1 MHNKRVY
8 DITIAIERLKN
19 YCALQDR
26 CQWDVTQKMKE
37 WGLLEM
43 TQNHILEIL
52 IQEKYVDEERFAQSF
67 CRGKFLIKKWGK
79 VKITNELKKKKISD
93 ICIKKGLEEIDLTE
107 YDLLLENLLTK
118 KNDTL
123 RDKNHF
129 TRKSKLARFLIQRG
143 FEGNLVW
150 DKIRELS
157 IK

>member
-8 DITIAIERLKN
+8 DIKIAIERLKN

-52 IQEKYVDEERFAQSF
+52 IQEKYVDEERFTQSF

-93 ICIKKGLEEIDLTE
+93 ICIKKGLEEIDLTSMPRSATSDNNNTISIHYFLFVIRNSSE
-107 YDLLLENLLTK
+107 NYLVIIVLLNCLK
-118 KNDTL
+118 QQK
-123 RDKNHF
+123 R
-129 TRKSKLARFLIQRG
+129 RKL
-143 FEGNLVW
+143 
-150 DKIRELS
+150 
-157 IK
+157 

>member
-8 DITIAIERLKN
+8 DIKIAIERLKN

-79 VKITNELKKKKISD
+79 VKITNELKKKKISN
-93 ICIKKGLEEIDLTE
+93 ICIKKGLKEIDLTE

-150 DKIRELS
+150 DKIRELR

>member
-1 MHNKRVY
+1 MHDKRVY
-8 DITIAIERLKN
+8 DLKIAIERLKN

-26 CQWDVTQKMKE
+26 CQWNVTQKMKE

-79 VKITNELKKKKISD
+79 VKITNELKKKKISN

>member
-8 DITIAIERLKN
+8 DIKIAIERLKN

-26 CQWDVTQKMKE
+26 CQWDVTKKMKE

-79 VKITNELKKKKISD
+79 VKITNELKKKQISD
-93 ICIKKGLEEIDLTE
+93 ICIKKGLEEIDKEE
-107 YDLLLENLLTK
+107 YLSTLHKLIEK
-118 KNDTL
+118 KNSL
-123 RDKNHF
+123 LKDKNDF
-129 TRKSKLARFLIQRG
+129 VRKKKIVDYVVRKGYESD
-143 FEGNLVW
+143 LVW
-150 DKIRELS
+150 ERVRNL
-157 IK
+157 

>member
-8 DITIAIERLKN
+8 DIKIAIERLKN

-43 TQNHILEIL
+43 TQKHILEIL

-118 KNDTL
+118 KNNTL

-150 DKIRELS
+150 DKIRDFS
-157 IK
+157 NK

>member
-1 MHNKRVY
+1 MHDKRVY
-8 DITIAIERLKN
+8 DLKIAIERLKN

-26 CQWDVTQKMKE
+26 CQWNVTQKMKE

>member
-8 DITIAIERLKN
+8 DIKIAIERLKN

-52 IQEKYVDEERFAQSF
+52 IQEKYVDEERFTQSF

-157 IK
+157 NK

>member
-1 MHNKRVY
+1 MQDKRVY
-8 DITIAIERLKN
+8 DLKIAIERLKN

-37 WGLLEM
+37 WGLLKM

-52 IQEKYVDEERFAQSF
+52 IQEKYVDEERYAQSF
-67 CRGKFLIKKWGK
+67 CRGKFIIKKWGK

-93 ICIKKGLEEIDLTE
+93 ICIKKGLEEIEHSE

-129 TRKSKLARFLIQRG
+129 TRISKLARFLIQRG
-143 FEGNLVW
+143 FERNLVW
-150 DKIRELS
+150 DKIRELR

>member
-8 DITIAIERLKN
+8 DIKIAIERLKN

-79 VKITNELKKKKISD
+79 VKIANKLKKKKISD

>member
-1 MHNKRVY
+1 MQDKRVY
-8 DITIAIERLKN
+8 DLKMAIERLKN

-67 CRGKFLIKKWGK
+67 CRGKFIIKKWGK

-129 TRKSKLARFLIQRG
+129 TRKSKLALFLIQRG

>member
-8 DITIAIERLKN
+8 DIKIAIERLKD

-37 WGLLEM
+37 WGILEM
-43 TQNHILEIL
+43 AQNHILEIL
-52 IQEKYVDEERFAQSF
+52 IQEKYVDEERFTQSF

-150 DKIRELS
+150 DKIREFS
-157 IK
+157 NK

>member
-8 DITIAIERLKN
+8 DIKIAIERLKN

-26 CQWDVTQKMKE
+26 CQWDVTQRMKE

-79 VKITNELKKKKISD
+79 VKITNELKKKKISN
-93 ICIKKGLEEIDLTE
+93 ICIKKGLKEIDLTE

>member
-1 MHNKRVY
+1 MPNKRVY
-8 DITIAIERLKN
+8 DIKIAIERLKN

-37 WGLLEM
+37 WGILEM
-43 TQNHILEIL
+43 AQNHILEIL
-52 IQEKYVDEERFAQSF
+52 IQEKYVDEERFTQSF

-150 DKIRELS
+150 DKIREFS
-157 IK
+157 NK

>member
-8 DITIAIERLKN
+8 DLKIAIERLKN

-67 CRGKFLIKKWGK
+67 CRGKFIIKKWGK

-93 ICIKKGLEEIDLTE
+93 ICIKKGLEEIELSE
-107 YDLLLENLLTK
+107 YNLLLENLLTK

-150 DKIRELS
+150 DKIRELR

>member
-1 MHNKRVY
+1 MNDKRVY
-8 DITIAIERLKN
+8 DIQIAIERLKN

-52 IQEKYVDEERFAQSF
+52 IQEKYVDEERFTQSY

-143 FEGNLVW
+143 FEGDLVW
-150 DKIRELS
+150 DKIREFS
-157 IK
+157 NK

>member
-1 MHNKRVY
+1 MHKKRVY
-8 DITIAIERLKN
+8 DIKIAIERLKN

-52 IQEKYVDEERFAQSF
+52 IQEKYINEVRFAQSF

-118 KNDTL
+118 KNNTL

-150 DKIRELS
+150 DKIREFCN
-157 IK
+157 K

>member
-1 MHNKRVY
+1 MHVKRVY
-8 DITIAIERLKN
+8 DLKIAIERLKN

-26 CQWDVTQKMKE
+26 CQSDVMQKMKE

-67 CRGKFLIKKWGK
+67 CRGKFVIKKWGK
-79 VKITNELKKKKISD
+79 VKITNELKKKKISN
-93 ICIKKGLEEIDLTE
+93 ICIKKGLEEIDLNE
-107 YDLLLENLLTK
+107 YDLLLENLLSK
-118 KNDTL
+118 KNNTL

-150 DKIRELS
+150 DKIRELR

>member
-1 MHNKRVY
+1 MHDKRVY
-8 DITIAIERLKN
+8 DLKVAIERLKN

-26 CQWDVTQKMKE
+26 CQWEVTQKMKE

-52 IQEKYVDEERFAQSF
+52 IQEKYIDEERFAQSF
-67 CRGKFLIKKWGK
+67 CRGKFIIKKWGK
-79 VKITNELKKKKISD
+79 LKITNELKKKRISD
-93 ICIKKGLEEIDLTE
+93 ICIKKGLEEINLNE

-118 KNDTL
+118 KNITL

-150 DKIRELS
+150 DKIRELR

>member
-8 DITIAIERLKN
+8 DIKIAIERLKN

-43 TQNHILEIL
+43 TQKHILEIL
-52 IQEKYVDEERFAQSF
+52 IQEKYVDEERFTQSF

-123 RDKNHF
+123 RDKNHL

-150 DKIRELS
+150 DKIREFS
-157 IK
+157 NK

>member
-1 MHNKRVY
+1 MHDKRVY
-8 DITIAIERLKN
+8 DIKIAIERLKN

-26 CQWDVTQKMKE
+26 CQWNVTQKMKE

-93 ICIKKGLEEIDLTE
+93 ICIKKGLEEIDITE

-150 DKIRELS
+150 DKIREFS
-157 IK
+157 NK

>member
-26 CQWDVTQKMKE
+26 CQWDITQKMKE

-67 CRGKFLIKKWGK
+67 CRGKFIIKKWGK

-93 ICIKKGLEEIDLTE
+93 ICIKKGLEEIDPAE

-118 KNDTL
+118 KNNTL